1 MHTLENKVAIVT
13 GGARGIGKAISVRF
27 AAEGAQVVIAQR
39 SSSGVEETL
48 GQITQVGGTAQFIP
62 TDVRVEQQVDKLI
75 QGTRQHFGAVD
86 VLVNNAAIPGTYV
99 PFLELPL
106 ASWQEMID
114 VDLTGVFLCSQA
126 AARVMAEQKGG
137 SIINMSSIDGIV
149 AEAYAAHYNAAKG
162 GVNMLTR
169 SMAVDL
175 APHNIRVNAIAP
187 GPILTEKARDSF
199 SQERWQSAWARIPL
213 KRPGR
218 PEEVAAVAVFLASDD
233 SSFVHGHVL
242 TVDGGYL
249 AA

>member
-1 MHTLENKVAIVT
+1 MRTLENKVAIIT
-13 GGARGIGKAISVRF
+13 GGGRGIGKAISVRF
-27 AAEGAQVVIAQR
+27 AAEGAQVMIAQR
-39 SSSGVEETL
+39 SSNGIEETL
-48 GQITQVGGTAQFIP
+48 GHIAQNGGAAKFIP
-62 TDVRVEQQVDKLI
+62 TDVSVQEQVDRLI
-75 QGTRQHFGAVD
+75 QETREHFGGVN
-86 VLVNNAAIPGTYV
+86 VLVNNAAIPGMYV

-126 AARVMAEQKGG
+126 AARVMAEQNGG
-137 SIINMSSIDGIV
+137 SIINVSSIDGIV

-218 PEEVAAVAVFLASDD
+218 PEEVAAVAVFLASDE

>member
-1 MHTLENKVAIVT
+1 MQTLENKVAIVT

-39 SSSGVEETL
+39 SSNGIEETL
-48 GQITQVGGTAQFIP
+48 DQIAQNGGAAKFIP
-62 TDVRVEQQVDKLI
+62 TDVRVQQQVDALI
-75 QGTRQHFGAVD
+75 QETRQHFGGVN